1 MSITYNPKFAKDK
14 GAGGKMVY
22 TFSVQDTTFEEEGA
36 LLTTTDMDRETLRN
50 LVWTMP
56 ESCKG
61 HTSALMDAWLKQ
73 CSSAFSTPPPLEKCI
88 AQTVIEVD
96 RTAKVP
102 TIGPEETG
110 REWTLLWKPTRIQ
123 IDVPKFILY
132 WAPVQKKEITRI
144 HEPLFF
150 EPINTN
156 PIVNSQPIS
165 LESGLAQGLPQAI
178 IPALP
183 SALTQVQAPLLAPGL
198 TSVLEEVNLDAM
210 DFRPKPS
217 SKSEVKESLLQKD
230 MARVIAAYEKARHYY
245 EKAEHYN
252 EKFKTKYG
260 FYAVDEDGSET
271 SSFRSEPWTDYEDGD
286 GSEDGTHE

>member
-50 LVWTMP
+50 IVWSMP
-56 ESCKG
+56 DACKQ

-73 CSSAFSTPPPLEKCI
+73 CSGAFSTPPPLEKCLS
-88 AQTVIEVD
+88 QTVIEVD

-102 TIGPEETG
+102 TIDPEETSS
-110 REWTLLWKPTRIQ
+110 EWTLLWKPTRIQ

-150 EPINTN
+150 EPVNTH
-156 PIVNSQPIS
+156 PIV
-165 LESGLAQGLPQAI
+165 QA
-178 IPALP
+178 P
-183 SALTQVQAPLLAPGL
+183 VQAPVPVSVPVPLLAPGIV
-198 TSVLEEVNLDAM
+198 SDLEEVNLDAM
-210 DFRPKPS
+210 DFRPKPA
-217 SKSEVKESLLQKD
+217 SKSEAKESLLQKD
-230 MARVIAAYEKARHYY
+230 MARVVAAYEKARHYY

-271 SSFRSEPWTDYEDGD
+271 SSFRSEPWTDYEDDD
-286 GSEDGTHE
+286 GPEDGTHE

>member
-50 LVWTMP
+50 LVWTIP
-56 ESCKG
+56 ESCKQY
-61 HTSALMDAWLKQ
+61 TSALMDAWLKQ
-73 CSSAFSTPPPLEKCI
+73 CSSAFSTPPPLEKCLS
-88 AQTVIEVD
+88 QTVIEVD

-144 HEPLFF
+144 HEPLFL
-150 EPINTN
+150 EPVDTT
-156 PIVNSQPIS
+156 PIVNSQ
-165 LESGLAQGLPQAI
+165 
-178 IPALP
+178 
-183 SALTQVQAPLLAPGL
+183 VQAPVQAPAPVLAPA
-198 TSVLEEVNLDAM
+198 TVPVLEEVNLDAM
-210 DFRPKPS
+210 DFRPKPA
-217 SKSEVKESLLQKD
+217 SKTEAKESLLQKD
-230 MARVIAAYEKARHYY
+230 MARVVAAYEKARHYY

>member
-14 GAGGKMVY
+14 GAGGKMIY

-56 ESCKG
+56 ESCKMF
-61 HTSALMDAWLKQ
+61 TEIIISEWLKQ
-73 CSSAFSTPPPLEKCI
+73 CSTAFSTPPPLEKCLS
-88 AQTVIEVD
+88 QTVIEVD
-96 RTAKVP
+96 RTSKVP

-110 REWTLLWKPTRIQ
+110 REWALLWKPTRIQ

-144 HEPLFF
+144 HEPLFP
-150 EPINTN
+150 EPIATI
-156 PIVNSQPIS
+156 PIVNP
-165 LESGLAQGLPQAI
+165 
-178 IPALP
+178 
-183 SALTQVQAPLLAPGL
+183 QVQAPIPVLAPA
-198 TSVLEEVNLDAM
+198 TVPVLEEVNLDAM
-210 DFRPKPS
+210 DFRPKS
-217 SKSEVKESLLQKD
+217 ASKSDAKESLLQKD
-230 MARVIAAYEKARHYY
+230 MAKVVAAYEKARHYY

>member
-1 MSITYNPKFAKDK
+1 MRITYNPKFAKDK
-14 GAGGKMVY
+14 GAGGKMIY

-36 LLTTTDMDRETLRN
+36 LLTTTDMDRETLHN

-56 ESCKG
+56 ESCKMF
-61 HTSALMDAWLKQ
+61 TEIIISEWLKQ
-73 CSSAFSTPPPLEKCI
+73 CSSAFSTPPPLEKCLS
-88 AQTVIEVD
+88 QTVIEVD

-110 REWTLLWKPTRIQ
+110 REWVLLWKPTRIQ

-144 HEPLFF
+144 HEPLFL
-150 EPINTN
+150 EPVATT
-156 PIVNSQPIS
+156 PIVNFQVQAPAQAPEQAPVPV
-165 LESGLAQGLPQAI
+165 LALGLTQGLPQA
-178 IPALP
+178 PVP
-183 SALTQVQAPLLAPGL
+183 
-198 TSVLEEVNLDAM
+198 VLEEVNLDAM
-210 DFRPKPS
+210 DFRPKPT
-217 SKSEVKESLLQKD
+217 SKSEPKESLLQKD
-230 MARVIAAYEKARHYY
+230 MAKVVAAYEKARHYY